1 MLWISTKPKNLWKMI
16 IRACQKV
23 KLQML
28 LMEQNSL
35 SSWALLGLFKFL
47 WCMTSKSWFCLL
59 LKHKA
64 FSSISII
71 DIRKDSFSHD
81 LIRVM
86 LLYRSLN
93 PPLTSFYNTLENVL
107 SDSFIDI
114 KLGDFNNDILNSI
127 NMNLDSVFV
136 KLYIAS

>member
-1 MLWISTKPKNLWKMI
+1 
-16 IRACQKV
+16 
-23 KLQML
+23 
-28 LMEQNSL
+28 
-35 SSWALLGLFKFL
+35 
-47 WCMTSKSWFCLL
+47 
-59 LKHKA
+59 
-64 FSSISII
+64 
-71 DIRKDSFSHD
+71 
-81 LIRVM
+81 M

-114 KLGDFNNDILNSI
+114 KLGDFDNDILNSI

>member
-1 MLWISTKPKNLWKMI
+1 
-16 IRACQKV
+16 
-23 KLQML
+23 
-28 LMEQNSL
+28 
-35 SSWALLGLFKFL
+35 
-47 WCMTSKSWFCLL
+47 
-59 LKHKA
+59 
-64 FSSISII
+64 
-71 DIRKDSFSHD
+71 
-81 LIRVM
+81 M

-107 SDSFIDI
+107 SDSFINI